1 MTVLHSIRRGI
12 ASAFVILAASLSVFA
27 IDLPVTTVNG
37 KDYYY
42 YDVQPNET
50 LFSLS
55 QRLGMTREE
64 IISYNPGVDAGL
76 KAYTRLYFPVESGH
90 STISAGDYITATH
103 EVKKGETL
111 YGISKKYGISIDRL
125 IALNP
130 SARDGIKSGDVLTIF
145 PQDDTAASPATPK
158 ATEQGGTHVIAKG
171 ETLYRIAVNNGITVE
186 QLLAANPSLDAGNY
200 TEGTVLNIPAAG
212 STVDTVDVD
221 LRPVDN
227 QAAETPHSG
236 TGISD
241 LRSNAEEVS
250 VDDLAKATNPSARQP
265 FEPDTECDDAVPLTA
280 ITPATN
286 VNVNNATT
294 GDDDDNAAAKAD
306 NAAPYNIAILLPFK
320 LDSEKIEKDAEN
332 FTEFYRGFLIAA
344 NDLSKSGRHVNIH
357 AYDTRGDIETVKE
370 LMARDEM
377 SVMDMFIAPPNSSE
391 LDYVVEHVDS
401 LRQFV
406 FNTFAVRN
414 NSYVTHA
421 NVIQAYI
428 PHSLMYQRAIDA
440 FMTEMDG
447 RTPIFIQRI
456 GATAD
461 KEEFTSMLKSQLS
474 DKGVDFKEIIYSH
487 SLKDED
493 FEPLDTAGRYVIIPL
508 SSSANEFNKITPQA
522 LRFKDTLGGDDD
534 LAIFGYPEW
543 LTFRGERKENLFEL
557 NATIYSR
564 FYYDDTYYPARR
576 AVEAYRETYG
586 HDINSAVPSQALMGY
601 DVASFIINSMRKN
614 GGDFH
619 SDITPYDGLQSDFIL
634 SDDDSQG
641 LVNTSVELI
650 KFIKGGSI
658 EHRNI

>member
-1 MTVLHSIRRGI
+1 MTLLHSIRRGF
-12 ASAFVILAASLSVFA
+12 AYAFVILATSISAFA

-42 YDVQPNET
+42 YDVQPKET

-103 EVKKGETL
+103 EVQKGETL

-125 IALNP
+125 IDLNP
-130 SARDGIKSGDVLTIF
+130 SARDGIKAGDVLTIF
-145 PQDDTAASPATPK
+145 PQDDTADKPTATTP
-158 ATEQGGTHVIAKG
+158 TGNGGTHVIAKG

-186 QLLAANPSLDAGNY
+186 QLLAANPTLDAGNY
-200 TEGTVLNIPAAG
+200 TEGTMLNIPAAG
-212 STVDTVDVD
+212 APVTIVDVN

-227 QAAETPHSG
+227 STAETPRSS

-241 LRSNAEEVS
+241 LRSSAVEVS
-250 VDDLAKATNPSARQP
+250 VDDISNASSATGRQP
-265 FEPDTECDDAVPLTA
+265 FTPEPNNDDEAQSAPKAEDSNDNDDAA
-280 ITPATN
+280 DNDATDA
-286 VNVNNATT
+286 V
-294 GDDDDNAAAKAD
+294 DNAD
-306 NAAPYNIAILLPFK
+306 ITTPYNIALMLPFK
-320 LDSEKIEKDAEN
+320 LDCEKTEKDAEN

-357 AYDTRGDIETVKE
+357 AFDTRGDIETVKE
-370 LMARDEM
+370 LMARKEM
-377 SVMDMFIAPPNSSE
+377 ATMDMIVAPPSSTE
-391 LDYVVEHVDS
+391 LDYVISQVDS
-401 LRQFV
+401 QRQYV

-414 NSYVTHA
+414 NSYLTNA

-440 FMTEMDG
+440 FFTEMAG

-461 KEEFTSMLKSQLS
+461 KEEFTSMLKSQLT
-474 DKGVDFKEIIYSH
+474 DKGIEYKEITYDH
-487 SLKDED
+487 SLKNED
-493 FEPLDTAGRYVIIPL
+493 FEAFDTTGRYVIIPL
-508 SSSANEFNKITPQA
+508 SSSASEFNKIVPCA
-522 LRFKDTLGGDDD
+522 RRFQSTLNGDDA
-534 LAIFGYPEW
+534 LAMFGYPEW
-543 LTFRGERKENLFEL
+543 LTFRGERRDNLSTL

-564 FYYDDTYYPARR
+564 FYYDETYYPARR
-576 AVEAYRETYG
+576 TIEAYREAYG
-586 HDINSAVPSQALMGY
+586 RDINSAVPSQALMGY
-601 DVASFIINSMRKN
+601 DVASFIIKSMRKN

-619 SDITPYDGLQSDFIL
+619 ADISPCDGLQSDFNF
-634 SDDDSQG
+634 SDSDCQG

-650 KFIKGGSI
+650 KFINGDSV
-658 EHRNI
+658 EHHNI

>member
-12 ASAFVILAASLSVFA
+12 ASAFVILAASLSAFA

-145 PQDDTAASPATPK
+145 PQDDTAASPATPE
-158 ATEQGGTHVIAKG
+158 ATGQGGTHVIAKG

-200 TEGTVLNIPAAG
+200 TEGTVLNIPAAR
-212 STVDTVDVD
+212 STVDTVDVN

-265 FEPDTECDDAVPLTA
+265 FEPDTECDDAVPMTA

-286 VNVNNATT
+286 SNVDNTT
-294 GDDDDNAAAKAD
+294 NDDDAD

-377 SVMDMFIAPPNSSE
+377 SAMDMFIAPPSSAE
-391 LDYVVEHVDS
+391 LNYVVSQVDS
-401 LRQFV
+401 LRQYV

-421 NVIQAYI
+421 NIIQANI

-440 FMTEMDG
+440 FMAEMDG

-461 KEEFTSMLKSQLS
+461 KEEFTSILKSKLT
-474 DKGVDFKEIIYSH
+474 DKGVEFKEIIYSH

-493 FEPLDTAGRYVIIPL
+493 FEAFDTTGRYVIIPL
-508 SSSANEFNKITPQA
+508 SSSANEFNKIAPQA
-522 LRFKDTLGGDDD
+522 LRFKGTLGGDDD

-543 LTFRGERKENLFEL
+543 LTFRGQRKENLFEL

-564 FYYDDTYYPARR
+564 FYYDDTSYPARR
-576 AVEAYRETYG
+576 AVEAYREAYG
-586 HDINSAVPSQALMGY
+586 HDISSAVPSQALMGY
-601 DVASFIINSMRKN
+601 DVASFIIKSMRKN

-619 SDITPYDGLQSDFIL
+619 SDITPCDGLQSDFIF
-634 SDDDSQG
+634 SDADSQG

-650 KFIKGGSI
+650 KFIKGGSL